1 MMKAMKQMN
10 TSFHKIICVAAALLV
25 LTGAARAN
33 QIVNGGFQNS
43 TNGYSEYL
51 APEGW
56 TNIGPSDGVIAD
68 SVFGTPSYDGFTYYF
83 DTGGYGDAG
92 PASGVGIEQTVAT
105 TPGQG
110 YVLTF
115 GLSNENYTGWGPE
128 QMTLLLNGSSADVY
142 PVAYD
147 SSYGGFELPW
157 VTETFDFTAASSS
170 TTIAFTV
177 TGTDLGGQDPLI
189 AGVDLETATSTS
201 PTPEPGTLI
210 TLGTGLL
217 VLAGRRFR
225 RLKKS

>member
-1 MMKAMKQMN
+1 MMKTMKQMN
-10 TSFHKIICVAAALLV
+10 TSFHKIILVAAALLV
-25 LTGAARAN
+25 LTGTARAN

-51 APEGW
+51 PPEGW

-68 SVFGTPSYDGFTYYF
+68 SVFGTPSYNGFTYYF

-92 PASGVGIEQTVAT
+92 PASGTGIEQTVAT

-128 QMTLLLNGSSADVY
+128 QMTLLLNGSSVDVY

-147 SSYGGFELPW
+147 SSFGGFQLPW
-157 VTETFDFTAASSS
+157 TTETFDFTATGSS

-189 AGVDLETATSTS
+189 AGVDLETANSTS

-217 VLAGRRFR
+217 ALAGQRFR
-225 RLKKS
+225 RSKS